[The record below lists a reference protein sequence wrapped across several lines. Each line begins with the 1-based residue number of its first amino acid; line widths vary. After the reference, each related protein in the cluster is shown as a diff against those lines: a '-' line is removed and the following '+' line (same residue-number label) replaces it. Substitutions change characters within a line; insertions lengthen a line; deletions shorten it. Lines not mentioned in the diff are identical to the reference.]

1 MDEKYVTIDVV
12 KTLLQSQA
20 DAYRS
25 SLSLLI
31 QDVKEE
37 MKSIRQDVNDLKV
50 SLQFSQG
57 KLDEAEK
64 KLDSIDL
71 TVSTHKDNLNCMN
84 EFADFTENQ
93 LEYLENQNRRCNIRI
108 IGLSENQQV
117 EKTWDD
123 TEQLVKKA
131 IKEKLNLAD
140 DFEIE
145 RCHRVKHKSE
155 NNARYGQ
162 PIGPRPIVAKMA
174 RWKDKEKIIK
184 KAREVKLQGIRFV
197 PDLSNRTLQKR
208 KEQVPELLAAREAG
222 KIAYF
227 ILDKLVIKEK
237 PPPERFKPADNGN
250 DKDIDQEVSFKS

>member
-1 MDEKYVTIDVV
+1 
-12 KTLLQSQA
+12 
-20 DAYRS
+20 
-25 SLSLLI
+25 
-31 QDVKEE
+31 
-37 MKSIRQDVNDLKV
+37 
-50 SLQFSQG
+50 
-57 KLDEAEK
+57 
-64 KLDSIDL
+64 
-71 TVSTHKDNLNCMN
+71 MN

-123 TEQLVKKA
+123 TEQFVKKA

-162 PIGPRPIVAKMA
+162 PIGPRPVVAKMA

-184 KAREVKLQGIRFV
+184 KAREVKPQGIRFV
-197 PDLSNRTLQKR
+197 PDL
-208 KEQVPELLAAREAG
+208 
-222 KIAYF
+222 
-227 ILDKLVIKEK
+227 
-237 PPPERFKPADNGN
+237 
-250 DKDIDQEVSFKS
+250 